1 VTADRAAALLY
12 GLTFVGW
19 FVLEVRQAVR
29 RRPDASHGDR
39 GSLWVLRATTVCGFV
54 LAFALAALVPAWDV
68 PRGLALVASVALLW
82 CGIALRWWSF
92 RTLGEYFTFTVQTTD
107 DQAVVDTGP
116 YRWVRHPAY
125 LGMLLAIL
133 GIGAVSGNPL
143 TVVVLLVAV
152 LVGVVYRIRVE
163 EQALLASVGEPYR
176 RYCEGRARL
185 VPGVW

>member
-1 VTADRAAALLY
+1 MTAERAAALLY
-12 GLTFVGW
+12 ALTFMGW
-19 FVLEVRQAVR
+19 FLLEVRQATR

-39 GSLWVLRATTVCGFV
+39 GSLWVLRATTIGGFL
-54 LAFALAALVPAWDV
+54 LAFGVAALLPGLDV
-68 PRGLALVASVALLW
+68 PRTVAYVASLVLLW

-92 RTLGEYFTFTVQTTD
+92 RTLGEYFTFTVQTSH
-107 DQAVVDTGP
+107 DQVVVDTGP

-143 TVVVLLVAV
+143 TVVLLLAAV
-152 LVGVVYRIRVE
+152 LVGVVYRIGVE
-163 EQALLASVGEPYR
+163 EQALLASLGEPYR